1 MKYMP
6 LVWAGLWRKPVR
18 TVLTALSIAVAFL
31 LIGLLQ
37 GVNAGFAETIAKA
50 HREFLATD
58 PRVRGSPPLPIAMR
72 DEIRKLPGV
81 LTVVP
86 RAYFMGDYRPPYSV
100 AALAT
105 EPRAYFSVRPMF
117 HVEPAALA
125 EIERVRA
132 GMLVTP
138 VLLKLFDW
146 KVGDRV
152 TLRSRELK
160 IDGTADWEFE
170 IVGTFDTVNS
180 PTTSY
185 FGIMNY
191 SYLDEARVMNRGTVE
206 RFYMRIA
213 DPDRSVAT
221 AAAIDQLFA
230 NSSHET
236 RTRSDQER
244 AEADT
249 HQLGDIRFFTNAVLA
264 AVLFMMLF
272 LTGNTMRQSVQ
283 DRIPEYGMLKAMGF
297 SDGKCSGLSL
307 VEAAIIF
314 LVGAIVGL
322 ALAALVAPLA
332 QDIAPSIYVSRSVIV
347 RGIGIALLLASV
359 SVALPCW
366 QLYRLPV
373 VRALPGRHT

>member
-6 LVWAGLWRKPVR
+6 LVWAGLWRKPAR

-58 PRVRGSPPLPIAMR
+58 PRVRGGPPLPIAMS
-72 DEIRKLPGV
+72 DEIKKVPGV

-86 RAYFMGDYRPPYSV
+86 RAYFMGDYRPPDGV

-105 EPRAYFSVRPMF
+105 EPRAFFSLRPGL
-117 HVEPAALA
+117 HAEPAALSA
-125 EIERVRA
+125 IERVRA
-132 GMLVTP
+132 GLLVTP
-138 VLLKLFDW
+138 ALLHYFGW
-146 KVGDRV
+146 KVGDHL
-152 TLRSRELK
+152 TLRSHELNVN
-160 IDGTADWEFE
+160 GTGDWEFE
-170 IVGTFDTVNS
+170 IVGIFDSVNS
-180 PTTSY
+180 PNTAY

-206 RFYMRIA
+206 RFYVRIA

-236 RTRSDQER
+236 TTRSDQVR
-244 AEADT
+244 AESDT
-249 HQLGDIRFFTNAVLA
+249 RQLGDIRFFTNAVLA
-264 AVLFMMLF
+264 AVLFMMLL
-272 LTGNTMRQSVQ
+272 LTANTMRQSVQ
-283 DRIPEYGMLKAMGF
+283 ERIPEYGILKAMGF
-297 SDGKCSGLSL
+297 SDGKCTALAL

-314 LVGAIVGL
+314 LVAAIVGL
-322 ALAALVAPLA
+322 ALASFMAPMA
-332 QDIAPSIYVSRSVIV
+332 RDIAPSIYVSRSVVIH
-347 RGIGIALLLASV
+347 GIGIALLLAAA

-373 VRALPGRHT
+373 VAALPGRHM

>member
-1 MKYMP
+1 
-6 LVWAGLWRKPVR
+6 
-18 TVLTALSIAVAFL
+18 
-31 LIGLLQ
+31 
-37 GVNAGFAETIAKA
+37 
-50 HREFLATD
+50 
-58 PRVRGSPPLPIAMR
+58 
-72 DEIRKLPGV
+72 
-81 LTVVP
+81 
-86 RAYFMGDYRPPYSV
+86 V

-117 HVEPAALA
+117 HTDPAALA
-125 EIERVRA
+125 AIERVRA

-138 VLLKLFDW
+138 ILLKTFDW

-152 TLRSRELK
+152 ALRSHDLK
-160 IDGTADWEFE
+160 IDGNADWEFE

-185 FGIMNY
+185 FGIINY

-206 RFYMRIA
+206 RFYTRIA
-213 DPDRSVAT
+213 DPDRSVAS

-244 AEADT
+244 AEADS

-264 AVLFMMLF
+264 AVLFMMLL
-272 LTGNTMRQSVQ
+272 LTGNTMRQTAQ
-283 DRIPEYGMLKAMGF
+283 ERIPEYGILKAMGF
-297 SDGKCSGLSL
+297 SDGKCSALAL

-322 ALAALVAPLA
+322 ALASLLAPLA
-332 QDIAPSIYVSRSVIV
+332 RDIAPSIYVSWNVIA

-359 SVALPCW
+359 SVALPCSL
-366 QLYRLPV
+366 LYRLSV
-373 VRALPGRHT
+373 VDALPGRHV